1 MTPEADEAGG
11 GWEGEEVLD
20 DVLLVVAARC
30 VEARVAAQVFLE
42 EALRRG
48 GQNARDGTSRYFDG
62 PGRLK

>member
-30 VEARVAAQVFLE
+30 VEAREAAQVFLE
-42 EALRRG
+42 EERIPACLDERLRDREVPFS
-48 GQNARDGTSRYFDG
+48 AR
-62 PGRLK
+62 